1 MLYLQENAFDD
12 FQIIKICPCEIT
24 KNKLHEL
31 VHLVIFQSHNANL
44 NILPVKLT
52 DSHRKK
58 SEYKK
63 KKYICMCMCV
73 CVYNNYILFGG
84 CIMFLNVM

>member
-1 MLYLQENAFDD
+1 MVYLQENAFDE

-24 KNKLHEL
+24 KNKLREL

-63 KKYICMCMCV
+63 KNIYACV
-73 CVYNNYILFGG
+73 CVCV
-84 CIMFLNVM
+84 CITITYYLAGA